1 MQRLEERLV
10 RIESQ
15 VERGN
20 RDGPNAG
27 RAFSIFAVCALVL
40 AMATLFAV
48 LADNNGSSAAT
59 TTARA
64 DDDRRGAERDHGHA
78 GERDTC
84 AGAGGAEHRRQDA
97 RVLAR
102 PRPGPGSAGLVR
114 FTVRN
119 AGAINHEFVVLRTD
133 KQAGSLLKGG
143 EADERG
149 NVGEIGDLP
158 PGSAKTLALRLK
170 AGHYALICDLPGH
183 YAAGQHSDFTV
194 R

>member
-1 MQRLEERLV
+1 MSEYSLA
-10 RIESQ
+10 
-15 VERGN
+15 
-20 RDGPNAG
+20 PAP
-27 RAFSIFAVCALVL
+27 AV
-40 AMATLFAV
+40 
-48 LADNNGSSAAT
+48 
-59 TTARA
+59 
-64 DDDRRGAERDHGHA
+64 
-78 GERDTC
+78 
-84 AGAGGAEHRRQDA
+84 
-97 RVLAR
+97 
-102 PRPGPGSAGLVR
+102 GSAGLVR

-170 AGHYALICDLPGH
+170 AGHYALICNLPGH

>member
-1 MQRLEERLV
+1 MSEYSLA
-10 RIESQ
+10 
-15 VERGN
+15 
-20 RDGPNAG
+20 PAP
-27 RAFSIFAVCALVL
+27 AV
-40 AMATLFAV
+40 
-48 LADNNGSSAAT
+48 
-59 TTARA
+59 
-64 DDDRRGAERDHGHA
+64 
-78 GERDTC
+78 
-84 AGAGGAEHRRQDA
+84 
-97 RVLAR
+97 
-102 PRPGPGSAGLVR
+102 GSAGLVR

-170 AGHYALICDLPGH
+170 AGHYALICNLPGH

-194 R
+194 RRATGASVVASHRARAACGGACDPDCPSAVP